1 MDGPFLVQFVDR
13 ISATP
18 TLRLDV
24 CGAIWSLG
32 VDSDLSPP
40 PLERAYAG
48 SLLADGRPV
57 TSAAY
62 GNRLIRLELVLLD
75 DATAEQAATHVQR
88 LAQELNRPAN
98 ILLWQPGT
106 TAPVFF
112 RTLRGEFGKIY
123 WDVVEKRAS
132 VLIPAEPFAYGLREV
147 ISPATVYPDP
157 AHPSAPLNAN
167 PYFETNVSG
176 WTGTNATLTRV
187 TSQFHEGAASM
198 LVTSV
203 GTPAQ
208 AYARAEIPVTPGMWY
223 TASVW
228 VRCTAGY
235 APGVQCS
242 IDWFTG
248 PGGTGYISTTAPTP
262 VALAAA
268 TWEQRFAS
276 GAAPAT
282 ALYAQAGPTL
292 ASNPPAGTLLN
303 ADEAQIGV
311 IGASGSNGCFFDVT
325 GVRGDVQTPLIARLP
340 GTGLAKLTSVFA
352 ARRRGTPSAAPLL
365 AQAEGM
371 ALMIDAS
378 LPGNDALMSGAG
390 SNYVRV
396 SFATASMQPR
406 IQGSVSPLAANVD
419 MRGTYRVFGRMRH
432 SVAADIISARLAWN
446 NGLVQVLNDPVTL
459 HTVGAVDAT
468 GLHWYDLGLIQM
480 PAGPDPV
487 HDGYSGV
494 EIPAEPATVTV
505 HAQRVSGSGN
515 LDVDCLLLVPADDQL
530 LLVTWPSPAGD
541 QLVLDGTHEMVL
553 ALLTTGSTRLYGPPP
568 AQLSGGFPMLS
579 PGVTNRILYLRS
591 VNSGSVGQDV
601 LTGTTTIDLEYY
613 PRYLFVRQATS

>member
-1 MDGPFLVQFVDR
+1 MTDVVKFVDR
-13 ISATP
+13 ITGTP
-18 TLRLDV
+18 ALRLDV
-24 CGAIWSLG
+24 CAAWWKLR
-32 VDSDLSPP
+32 DSDLTPP
-40 PLERAYAG
+40 GLERARAG
-48 SLLADGRPV
+48 SLLTDGRPD
-57 TSAAY
+57 TASSY
-62 GNRLIRLELVLLD
+62 GNRLIRLELLLHD
-75 DATAEQAATHVQR
+75 TATIDQANTHLQALTR
-88 LAQELNRPAN
+88 ELNRPVN
-98 ILLWQPGT
+98 ILQWQPEG
-106 TAPVFF
+106 AEPVFF
-112 RTLRGEFGKIY
+112 RTLRAEFGK
-123 WDVVEKRAS
+123 VVWMPIQKSAT
-132 VLIPAEPFAYGLREV
+132 VLIPAEPFAYGVREV
-147 ISPATVYPDP
+147 LSQATVYPDP

-208 AYARAEIPVTPGMWY
+208 AYARAEVPVTPGMVY

-282 ALYAQAGPTL
+282 ALYAQFGPTL
-292 ASNPPAGTLLN
+292 ANNPPAGTLLN
-303 ADEAQIGV
+303 GDEGQIGV
-311 IGASGSNGCFFDVT
+311 IGASSANGCFFDVS
-325 GVRGDVQTPLIARLP
+325 GIRGDVETPLILRTP
-340 GTGLAKLTSVFA
+340 GTGIGGTTSVVSV
-352 ARRRGTPSAAPLL
+352 RRRGTPSAAPLL

-378 LPGNDALMSGAG
+378 LPGNDALMSGVG

-396 SFATASMQPR
+396 SFATATSMQPR

-419 MRGTYRVFGRMRH
+419 MRGTYRVFARMRH
-432 SVAADIISARLAWN
+432 SVAADIITVRLAWN
-446 NGLVQVLNDPVTL
+446 NGLVQVFNDAVPL
-459 HTVGAVDAT
+459 HTVGGVDVT
-468 GLHWYDLGLIQM
+468 GPHYYDLGLIQT
-480 PAGPDPV
+480 PPGPDPV

-505 HAQRVSGSGN
+505 HAQRVSGSGT
-515 LDVDCLLLVPADDQL
+515 LDIDLLLLIPADDRL
-530 LLVTWPSPAGD
+530 LLATWPSPTGD
-541 QLVLDGTHEMVL
+541 QLVLDGAHEMVF
-553 ALLTTGSTRLYGPPP
+553 ALLTTGSTRLFGPPP
-568 AQLSGGFPMLS
+568 GQLSGGFPMVS
-579 PGVTNRILYLRS
+579 PGVTNRVVYVRR

-601 LTGTTTIDLEYY
+601 LTGTTVLDLEYY
-613 PRYLFVRQATS
+613 PRYLAVRPVAS